1 MTEFH
6 FTRFPGSAAG
16 EELQVRLVR
25 GRLPLVE
32 VPDTWWGTIGKV
44 TGRRCDHAGNCAEAI
59 KADLQVL
66 KVTKKYVSGKYVAD
80 FNGRNLEGQ
89 FSVKYRQKRP
99 LCICECKDVNPW
111 LEWSLMKSAA
121 KSELFSKLPSVDTLV
136 RASSLAPLVTSHGS
150 AAVTDA
156 VRIVLSR
163 LREEVCDSRMDE
175 RSLDLA
181 LGGLSA
187 AVERQLRQ
195 SLGYSL
201 LPLINATGVILH
213 TNLGRA
219 PLAAAALDR
228 VRVTAGSYSNLE
240 FDLSTGERGK
250 RDVHLD
256 RLFQKLLDDVL
267 PSFARLDGRG
277 RPSLRGSEPTIS
289 TAISTIVVNNN
300 AAAVLLALNSLAEG
314 GEVIVSRGEL
324 VEIGGS
330 FRIPD
335 VMSRSNATLR
345 EVGTTNRTRIA
356 DYERAINDRTRLLL
370 RVHRSN
376 FEITGFTEQPALD
389 ELVALAR
396 RRNLPLM
403 EDLGSGALFDLRSV
417 GINDEPGVLDS
428 LRAGVDVVTY
438 SGDKLLG
445 GPQAGLISGRADLVA
460 RMRSNSLF
468 RALRVD
474 KLTYAALEATLLAY
488 VKRDH
493 DAVPVLRMMRLSKDE
508 IASRAEKI
516 VSRIESARLNNA
528 QVKSVRL
535 KLELVDGKSVIGGGA
550 APSAVLPTRL
560 IALTHVDLSD
570 DELSA
575 RLRAN
580 TPPVIARV
588 EEGRVLLDL
597 RTVFPEQDANL
608 ATALASLTET

>member
-1 MTEFH
+1 MSTANK
-6 FTRFPGSAAG
+6 SALFQKLPSTDELLRQPDMQALVEREGHSAVADSVRVVLARLRQEIAG
-16 EELQVRLVR
+16 EE
-25 GRLPLVE
+25 
-32 VPDTWWGTIGKV
+32 
-44 TGRRCDHAGNCAEAI
+44 
-59 KADLQVL
+59 
-66 KVTKKYVSGKYVAD
+66 
-80 FNGRNLEGQ
+80 FNE
-89 FSVKYRQKRP
+89 K
-99 LCICECKDVNPW
+99 
-111 LEWSLMKSAA
+111 
-121 KSELFSKLPSVDTLV
+121 
-136 RASSLAPLVTSHGS
+136 
-150 AAVTDA
+150 
-156 VRIVLSR
+156 
-163 LREEVCDSRMDE
+163 
-175 RSLDLA
+175 SLDLA

-195 SLGYSL
+195 ALGYSL
-201 LPLINATGVILH
+201 LPLVNATGVILH

-219 PLAAAALDR
+219 PLAAAALDH
-228 VRVTAGSYSNLE
+228 VRATAGAYSNLE
-240 FDLSTGERGK
+240 FDLETGERGK
-250 RDVHLD
+250 RDVHVD
-256 RLFQKLLDDVL
+256 RLFQKLLNADRAGDRVEAGL
-267 PSFARLDGRG
+267 GPAV
-277 RPSLRGSEPTIS
+277 
-289 TAISTIVVNNN
+289 STIVVNNN

-335 VMSRSNATLR
+335 VMSKSSATLR
-345 EVGTTNRTRIA
+345 EVGTTNRTRIS

-376 FEITGFTEQPALD
+376 FEITGFTEQPALG

-417 GINDEPGVLDS
+417 GIDGEPGVLDS
-428 LRAGVDVVTY
+428 LRAGVDIVTY

-493 DAVPVLRMMRLSKDE
+493 DAVPVLRMMHLSKDE
-508 IASRAEKI
+508 IARRAEKI
-516 VSRIESARLNNA
+516 VSEVESAQA
-528 QVKSVRL
+528 KSARL
-535 KLELVDGKSVIGGGA
+535 KLELLDGESVVGGGA

-560 IALTHVDLSD
+560 IALTHADLSA

-575 RLRAN
+575 RLRGS
-580 TPPVIARV
+580 TPPIIARV
-588 EEGRVLLDL
+588 EEGCVLIDL
-597 RTVFPEQDANL
+597 RTVFPEQDKVL
-608 ATALASLTET
+608 VKTLSSL